1 MLLLIIMFSNYERMS
16 KEIQHHRAKGVFLRF
31 HIQKLQVVT
40 VSATRDEEKIVLLKK
55 ILLIKV
61 VMIKIKS

>member
-16 KEIQHHRAKGVFLRF
+16 KEIHHRAKGVFLRF